1 MKVAI
6 DIFLLA
12 IIILFPMIYY
22 KKGLV
27 GSILGFGRFVLSLIG
42 AVIFGKILKAA
53 GSDSVFGGAIASFLL
68 IYVILTV
75 VIFCM
80 KHIDIPFL
88 TKFDKLL
95 GLVMGMGL
103 GLFIVCLLSTV
114 LYSVLDLLSVAK
126 NDPQIMEIYNNSWV
140 FKLIY
145 DLGMLEYIRNL
156 I

>member
-6 DIFLLA
+6 DVFLLA
-12 IIILFPMIYY
+12 IMILFPMIYY
-22 KKGLV
+22 KKGLF
-27 GSILGFGRFVLSLIG
+27 GSILGFGRLFLSLVG
-42 AVIFGKILKAA
+42 AVLFGKILKAA
-53 GSDSVFGGAIASFLL
+53 DSDNVLGGAIASFLL

-80 KHIDIPFL
+80 KHIDIPLL
-88 TKFDKLL
+88 TKFDKLM
-95 GLVMGMGL
+95 GLLMGAGL
-103 GLFIVCLLSTV
+103 GLLCVCILSTV
-114 LYSVLDLLSVAK
+114 LYSVLDLLSMAK
-126 NDPQIMEIYNNSWV
+126 NDPKIMDVYNDSQV